1 VGVTGSAASGTNA
14 RPGGGGGGAGNYI
27 VGNPFVT
34 WPVTGT
40 REGGVA

>member
-1 VGVTGSAASGTNA
+1 VPSRSNTSGGA
-14 RPGGGGGGAGNYI
+14 GGGAGNYI

-40 REGGVA
+40 RQGGVA